1 MKILDKIDNFLHR
14 IFTFNS
20 RYPKLEERPQFSIAM
35 TSTLVLLFLI
45 YILNYSI
52 LAVIAITLLFISSY
66 YQWRLWFR
74 LRK

>member
-1 MKILDKIDNFLHR
+1 MKILEQIDNFLHR

-20 RYPKLEERPQFSIAM
+20 RYQKLEERPQLSIAM
-35 TSTLVLLFLI
+35 ISTLSLLFLI
-45 YILNYSI
+45 YLLNYSV
-52 LAVIAITLLFISSY
+52 LSVIAITLLFISSY